1 MESERPA
8 LNTSTETHEARKS
21 TPRSLREPSGPE
33 EIKRRQEVLARIL
46 KLREQTAPLD
56 IPAGEL
62 VRRARR
68 EEAQLDD

>member
-1 MESERPA
+1 MERERPA
-8 LNTSTETHEARKS
+8 FNTSTEIDEAGQS
-21 TPRSLREPSGPE
+21 TPRSLREPPSPE
-33 EIKRRQEVLARIL
+33 EIKRRQKVLARIL

-62 VRRARR
+62 VRRVRR